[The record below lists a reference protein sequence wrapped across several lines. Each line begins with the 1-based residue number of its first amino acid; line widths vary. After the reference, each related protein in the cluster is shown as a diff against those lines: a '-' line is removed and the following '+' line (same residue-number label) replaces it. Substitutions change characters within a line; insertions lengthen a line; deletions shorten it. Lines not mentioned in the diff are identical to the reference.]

1 MTVPPQIQAYFAE
14 YLADAVN
21 LPNGFKDWITEW
33 IEVNPP
39 QILWADVVKPGSV
52 VGGEAPIGS
61 QVAYAGASDPNQS
74 WLRCNGRTLQR
85 AAYPDLGNVLSPG
98 GPASFTIPN
107 VAGQIIRAL

>member
-1 MTVPPQIQAYFAE
+1 MSVSPSLQAQLEE
-14 YLADAVN
+14 YLGDASN
-21 LPNGFKDWITEW
+21 LPDAFKGWVTSW

-39 QILWADVVKPGSV
+39 QILWADIVKPGSV
-52 VGGEAPIGS
+52 SGGSAPIGS
-61 QVAYAGASDPNQS
+61 QVGYAGSSDPNQS
-74 WLRCNGRTLQR
+74 WLLCNGRTLAR